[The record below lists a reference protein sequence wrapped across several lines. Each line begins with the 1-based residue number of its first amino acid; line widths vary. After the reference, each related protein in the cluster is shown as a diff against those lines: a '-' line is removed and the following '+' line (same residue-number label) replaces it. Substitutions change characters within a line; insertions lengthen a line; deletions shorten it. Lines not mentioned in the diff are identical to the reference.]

1 MPRPSYP
8 SFIFGAC
15 ANLSDSLKSLSFGF
29 LCFVLP
35 DKHRFLYDGLSY
47 QDNSYYIAALFNT
60 KFNLSMEFDHSLI
73 GKNALVCGG
82 SKGIGKAIGK
92 QLASMGANVILLARN
107 ADTLLEAVH
116 ELPLAP
122 HQKHRIIIADTS
134 DHADLAEKIKALLA
148 SFPIHILINNSG
160 GPAGGSLMNS
170 TAQDFLNAY
179 QSHLLANHLFSTLV
193 VPQMKKSGHGRIINI
208 ISTSVKIPLKGLG
221 VSNTTRGAV
230 ASWAK
235 TLATELAPF
244 GITVN
249 NVLPGATSTERLDE
263 IIAKKASNNALDK
276 SQVIEEMKDE
286 IPMGRFGSPE
296 EIAAA
301 VGFLA
306 SPAAAYITGINL
318 PVDGGRLGC
327 L

>member
-1 MPRPSYP
+1 MNY
-8 SFIFGAC
+8 
-15 ANLSDSLKSLSFGF
+15 
-29 LCFVLP
+29 
-35 DKHRFLYDGLSY
+35 
-47 QDNSYYIAALFNT
+47 
-60 KFNLSMEFDHSLI
+60 DHSLI

-82 SKGIGKAIGK
+82 SKGIGKAIGI

-107 ADTLLEAVH
+107 AETLIEAVH

-122 HQKHRIIIADTS
+122 HQKHRFIIADTS
-134 DHADLAEKIKALLA
+134 DHAELTEKVKGLLA

-170 TAQDFLNAY
+170 TAEDFIKAY
-179 QSHLLANHLFSTLV
+179 KSHLLANHLISTLV
-193 VPQMKKSGHGRIINI
+193 VPQMKKSGQGRIINI

-249 NVLPGATSTERLDE
+249 NVLPGATSTERLEE
-263 IIAKKASNNALDK
+263 IITKKASTKAVEK
-276 SQVIEEMKDE
+276 TSVIDEMKDE
-286 IPMGRFGSPE
+286 IPMGRFGTPE

-306 SPAAAYITGINL
+306 SPLASYITGINL